1 MKKIAFSSILLSTL
15 FLSSAWC
22 ADDPALYKSDK
33 SNLENPFAAVQMTTP
48 EPAANKGQQ
57 PSDNIAADKN
67 VDQTLTE
74 KEKKIVE
81 TAMDEYDCESFKVDS
96 VSSFN
101 IPDTPQ
107 RFRLINVTEKLMSNP
122 PKLVILTRRM
132 YDVHIDEYLPTKT
145 VREVRISLFNSID
158 QKNLT
163 GKDNGDVTNETKNTT
178 DPFLKFR
185 NGKNT
190 ASSKSFEEI
199 KVMTSKFDMSSLDDM
214 KKIAWETFSTGR
226 ETKNE
231 ELLKKAM
238 DMFQKLVYSTN
249 GSGKYLCYLGRCH
262 AELFFA
268 GKANKRAEN
277 ELTEL
282 KNNAIELYGKAISKL
297 NQEPDE
303 SGSVDIAG
311 VKTLLAEI
319 KNNGEMKYFRQ
330 PTYNTCQ
337 LTSVAM
343 VLSKYGWPHDMNYL
357 MKKYSNTEFEELR
370 EEAKSGPGN
379 ENHGLE
385 RVFNKFAADE
395 GIKVRI
401 RGYVG
406 TLDEMR
412 YVLAQ
417 GKPVIVHT
425 YTTSGGHVLV
435 LTGFD
440 ETHYTVYDPWGV
452 WDEVILNSQG
462 YDTAS
467 SGQGVRYKIEPM
479 DKALKCDEH
488 GNILDNFVWYYDVY
502 PEGFPDG
509 VRPEGKTPAGYK
521 AD

>member
-1 MKKIAFSSILLSTL
+1 
-15 FLSSAWC
+15 
-22 ADDPALYKSDK
+22 
-33 SNLENPFAAVQMTTP
+33 MTTP

-238 DMFQKLVYSTN
+238 DMFQKLVFATD
-249 GSGKYLCYLGRCH
+249 GKDGKQLYFLGRCQ
-262 AELFFA
+262 E
-268 GKANKRAEN
+268 E
-277 ELTEL
+277 
-282 KNNAIELYGKAISKL
+282 ISKL
-297 NQEPDE
+297 TGDSSVMNKANANFKKAAEVLTKTPDPTQAVSATDATDKAE
-303 SGSVDIAG
+303 TTTSAANSAGFSSWPIASPVVNSKFGMRNGKPHRGIDLRARSPLPLKAIADGKVVQVTTQSGYGKV
-311 VKTLLAEI
+311 LAIEHNI
-319 KNNGEMKYFRQ
+319 NG
-330 PTYNTCQ
+330 
-337 LTSVAM
+337 
-343 VLSKYGWPHDMNYL
+343 
-357 MKKYSNTEFEELR
+357 KKYYSFYAHLSNNSI
-370 EEAKSGPGN
+370 A
-379 ENHGLE
+379 
-385 RVFNKFAADE
+385 
-395 GIKVRI
+395 
-401 RGYVG
+401 VG
-406 TLDEMR
+406 TAVKAGQDIPTVRTGNTGVGTGPHLHFEIR
-412 YVLAQ
+412 VGENNKLKAQ
-417 GKPVIVHT
+417 DPLKFLGT
-425 YTTSGGHVLV
+425 
-435 LTGFD
+435 FD
-440 ETHYTVYDPWGV
+440 
-452 WDEVILNSQG
+452 
-462 YDTAS
+462 
-467 SGQGVRYKIEPM
+467 YK
-479 DKALKCDEH
+479 KK
-488 GNILDNFVWYYDVY
+488 
-502 PEGFPDG
+502 
-509 VRPEGKTPAGYK
+509 
-521 AD
+521 